1 MFISA
6 IILSF
11 NINICRMRNV
21 GFCGVEEI
29 TNTLAVLEDL
39 ERLALEDRVFGDSGV
54 DAADP
59 LQHEHRFSP
68 DEAFA

>member
-1 MFISA
+1 
-6 IILSF
+6 
-11 NINICRMRNV
+11 MRNV

-59 LQHEHRFSP
+59 LQHGHRFSP

>member
-1 MFISA
+1 
-6 IILSF
+6 
-11 NINICRMRNV
+11 MRNV

-54 DAADP
+54 DAAET
-59 LQHEHRFSP
+59 LQHRFSQ